1 MKNNRWECPSKEFAE
16 RFADRL
22 KMEGYIV
29 LKIAEH
35 WGRWFVTV
43 KNEEDKNK

>member
-1 MKNNRWECPSKEFAE
+1 MKNTRWECPSKEFAY

-22 KMEGYIV
+22 QMAGRTV

-35 WGRWFVTV
+35 WGRWYVTV
-43 KNEEDKNK
+43 KKEGEDKK